1 MFSRA
6 NLVAAQLR
14 LGSDGDEEQ
23 KEAGDGGFAE
33 NHKSVQRKLER
44 WLNSVMFLMAADE
57 LVVKSEGETPARET
71 HDAEGGISERYRARM
86 QHPARSAA
94 SASD

>member
-1 MFSRA
+1 MGRKKKT
-6 NLVAAQLR
+6 R
-14 LGSDGDEEQ
+14 LEGSDGDEEQ